1 MSGDFYS
8 IIEHE
13 PIEIPVAT
21 VIVPRTKH
29 KKSKDDAS
37 HSGDDFSCP
46 YDLKYCVE
54 TINAYQKFEERVRN
68 AFETGSEELI
78 FQQDGFSVDYPPCDD
93 VMRANCARYKMWCNA
108 NKKTR

>member
-1 MSGDFYS
+1 MASDFYS

-21 VIVPRTKH
+21 VTVPRTKH
-29 KKSKDDAS
+29 KESKDDAS
-37 HSGDDFSCP
+37 HSGNDFSCP

-54 TINAYQKFEERVRN
+54 TINAYQNFEERVRK
-68 AFETGSEELI
+68 ALETNSEELI
-78 FQQDGFSVDYPPCDD
+78 FQQDGFSVDFPPCDD
-93 VMRANCARYKMWCNA
+93 VTRAKCARYKLWCDA

>member
-13 PIEIPVAT
+13 PIEIPVT
-21 VIVPRTKH
+21 TITVPRTKH
-29 KKSKDDAS
+29 KKNADNAV
-37 HSGDDFSCP
+37 HSDNELSCP

-54 TINAYQKFEERVRN
+54 TINAYQKFEERVRR
-68 AFETGSEELI
+68 ALETGSEELI
-78 FQQDGFSVDYPPCDD
+78 FQQDGFGVDFPPCDD
-93 VMRANCARYKMWCNA
+93 VTRANCARYKLWCDA

>member
-8 IIEHE
+8 MIERE
-13 PIEIPVAT
+13 PEEIPVAT

-29 KKSKDDAS
+29 KESKDDAS

-54 TINAYQKFEERVRN
+54 TINAYQKFEERVRL
-68 AFETGSEELI
+68 ALETGSEELI
-78 FQQDGFSVDYPPCDD
+78 FQQDGFSVDCPPCDD
-93 VMRANCARYKMWCNA
+93 VTRANCARYKLWCDA
-108 NKKTR
+108 NKITR

>member
-8 IIEHE
+8 MIEHE
-13 PIEIPVAT
+13 PQEVPVAT

-29 KKSKDDAS
+29 KENTDNAA
-37 HSGDDFSCP
+37 HGDNELSCP